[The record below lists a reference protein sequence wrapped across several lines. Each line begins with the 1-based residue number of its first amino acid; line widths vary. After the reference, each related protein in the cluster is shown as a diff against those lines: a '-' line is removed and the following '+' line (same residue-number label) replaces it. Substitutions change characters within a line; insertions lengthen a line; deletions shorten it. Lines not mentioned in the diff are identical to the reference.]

1 MSELAGALAEP
12 TVSVRTPDAPGSVG
26 GDDLCGSLR
35 LGDRYPK
42 ARDLLHQHRVRVTG
56 GDGVVHP
63 AGADDEAAAL
73 SHLQGTAL
81 VAAYPNCVRRVCRLS
96 GCGHQGRCH
105 GSGQEQG
112 QDFSVFHAR
121 FLRFVIWWGLCK
133 PNHTTWR
140 GGANTICRHFY
151 PCWIAVTHQ
160 RYSAGIERHPVVGGS
175 CRSTGIV
182 DADLLHA
189 GDSIGPGPSTVVR
202 VMVSPASRV

>member
-63 AGADDEAAAL
+63 ARADDETTSL

-81 VAAYPNCVRRVCRLS
+81 VAAYPNCVRRVCRL
-96 GCGHQGRCH
+96 GGGGQQGRGH

-121 FLRFVIWWGLCK
+121 FLRFVIWWGFANRTIPQKMGKVEHNPQTVFSRIISSWNC
-133 PNHTTWR
+133 
-140 GGANTICRHFY
+140 GGVAFSLFLPAGY
-151 PCWIAVTHQ
+151 PAAVYHRT
-160 RYSAGIERHPVVGGS
+160 RF
-175 CRSTGIV
+175 
-182 DADLLHA
+182 
-189 GDSIGPGPSTVVR
+189 
-202 VMVSPASRV
+202 

>member
-63 AGADDEAAAL
+63 AGADDEADAL

-81 VAAYPNCVRRVCRLS
+81 VAAYPNCVRRVCPP
-96 GCGHQGRCH
+96 
-105 GSGQEQG
+105 GQVWPAGPQSWFRQEAG
-112 QDFSVFHAR
+112 TGFFCFSSIPPFRNMV
-121 FLRFVIWWGLCK
+121 GLVQTE
-133 PNHTTWR
+133 PYHMA